1 MQNNYKLQNIVSNII
16 ERVKKQDFLV
26 YFRKISIV
34 ELTEA
39 KITFWVVSSFMKD
52 NLEAKF
58 YKEVFESAKIENPS
72 ITEIEFKVDL
82 NIDNPS
88 NTAVIDCGSFYKEDV
103 KTKKTKAT
111 FGWTWENKV
120 IKTDKCVNDRYS
132 LSNFMASHIS
142 IKSV

>member
-34 ELTEA
+34 EMTDE
-39 KITFWVVSSFMKD
+39 KITFGVVSSFMKD

-58 YKEVFESAKIENPS
+58 YKEVFESSKIENPN
-72 ITEIEFKVDL
+72 IVKIEFKVDL

-88 NTAVIDCGSFYKEDV
+88 NTDVIDCANFYKDDA
-103 KTKKTKAT
+103 KSKKSKAT
-111 FGWTWENKV
+111 FG
-120 IKTDKCVNDRYS
+120 
-132 LSNFMASHIS
+132 
-142 IKSV
+142 